1 MKRSARMAAFLLAAA
16 LSAAPCLAEFT
27 PVEVPQATNTSAAPE
42 AMENV
47 PQITEKGLTLG
58 NNSVKYPEITGMA
71 DESIQQQVNDA
82 ILQAGKIENRLS
94 RMAVLMSSPV
104 PLTVTY
110 SAALADDVLSV
121 AILSSGALETERA
134 TQEWAAVNIDLRTGQ
149 EITFDDLFTDADE
162 ARAKMEETIADEIL
176 PDMSA
181 HLAAAELLPLPP
193 RPKRR
198 MEVYGDSVSAGEV
211 SEAEFACGQVD
222 PEGHNGRYSNG
233 YLSYSWQTARL
244 LGAELHD
251 IATGGMALEDG
262 TGYFYSPDY
271 IGMLSS
277 WDKINYY
284 PPFGAKTEWDFS
296 RYTPHVV
303 VTAIGQND
311 ANPVNFMA
319 QNYDC
324 DASKHWRSAYAGWI
338 RAIRAKYPH
347 AQIILTTTILGH
359 DAAWDRA
366 IDEVCRELSKT
377 DGRVHHFLYS
387 KNGCGTPGHIRG
399 SEAAGMAKELAG
411 FIETLPDV
419 WED

>member
-1 MKRSARMAAFLLAAA
+1 
-16 LSAAPCLAEFT
+16 
-27 PVEVPQATNTSAAPE
+27 
-42 AMENV
+42 
-47 PQITEKGLTLG
+47 
-58 NNSVKYPEITGMA
+58 
-71 DESIQQQVNDA
+71 
-82 ILQAGKIENRLS
+82 
-94 RMAVLMSSPV
+94 
-104 PLTVTY
+104 
-110 SAALADDVLSV
+110 
-121 AILSSGALETERA
+121 
-134 TQEWAAVNIDLRTGQ
+134 
-149 EITFDDLFTDADE
+149 
-162 ARAKMEETIADEIL
+162 
-176 PDMSA
+176 
-181 HLAAAELLPLPP
+181 
-193 RPKRR
+193 
-198 MEVYGDSVSAGEV
+198 
-211 SEAEFACGQVD
+211 
-222 PEGHNGRYSNG
+222 
-233 YLSYSWQTARL
+233 
-244 LGAELHD
+244 
-251 IATGGMALEDG
+251 MALEDG

-284 PPFGAKTEWDFS
+284 PPFGAKTDWDFS